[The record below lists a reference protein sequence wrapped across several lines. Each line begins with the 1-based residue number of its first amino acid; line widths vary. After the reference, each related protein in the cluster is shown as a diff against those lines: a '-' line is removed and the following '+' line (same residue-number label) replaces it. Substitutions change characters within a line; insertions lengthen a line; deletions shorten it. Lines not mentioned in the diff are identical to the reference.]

1 MASANYYRTIYGIDE
16 KDENLNLLIE
26 RDHGKK
32 EYCIYKR
39 ICELAVNSFV
49 VRSKKRFDVKIEA
62 EQNERLLKDITT
74 KLLTKSLKSRRVE
87 KKLIMG
93 LK

>member
-49 VRSKKRFDVKIEA
+49 VRSKKRFDVEIEA

-87 KKLIMG
+87 KELVMG

>member
-1 MASANYYRTIYGIDE
+1 MASANYYRTIYGINE

-39 ICELAVNSFV
+39 ICELAVKSFV
-49 VRSKKRFDVKIEA
+49 VTSKKWFDKEIDA

-74 KLLTKSLKSRRVE
+74 KFLTKSLKSRQVE
-87 KKLIMG
+87 EKWL
-93 LK
+93 

>member
-1 MASANYYRTIYGIDE
+1 MASANYYRTIYGIHE

-87 KKLIMG
+87 KKLVMG